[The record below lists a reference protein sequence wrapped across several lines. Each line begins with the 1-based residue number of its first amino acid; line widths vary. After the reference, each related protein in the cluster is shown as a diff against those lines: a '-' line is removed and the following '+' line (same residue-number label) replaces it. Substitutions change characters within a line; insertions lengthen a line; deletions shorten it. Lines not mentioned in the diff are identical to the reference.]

1 MQKFIAFIEFLDHF
15 LSFSKIIDFGWMDG
29 WIYGR
34 TDGWMDDF
42 CMFYQIFRSPQMK
55 RGTIIRNKQGIH
67 ELPQELQNDL
77 RLKVLGN

>member
-34 TDGWMDDF
+34 TDGWMD
-42 CMFYQIFRSPQMK
+42 
-55 RGTIIRNKQGIH
+55 G
-67 ELPQELQNDL
+67 
-77 RLKVLGN
+77 